1 MLLATLSCL
10 LAAVAHGPVAVPAHP
25 LDGPDVDLRLAIH
38 DRRVTLHVVM
48 NLAFVDELVAVPRL
62 DPYALPAAEQPA
74 VEAALAAWCRANVR
88 LALDG
93 VAVAPTPRGFGVDPG
108 DLRLLPMFPIMG
120 SKALIKVRLQL
131 HAEGRHPPQTV
142 GLVWPGYPTNLAP
155 AVAPAADTPA
165 ERDATPR
172 LPIALLVTNGGTEQ
186 VVTLR
191 HDEPEFTWHAPRDG
205 AAVRLLP
212 VPQPPPAP
220 RSLPLPLASLG
231 LLLAY
236 GAALPTLRRRR
247 WRPLPTGLA
256 VVTAAWLLWPMARI
270 AVPLAAAVA
279 LPTVD
284 GARRIF
290 AALHTNLYRAFD
302 EAEPA
307 AVYDALASSVQGD
320 LLDTT
325 YHDVYRS
332 LVMLEEGGAV
342 ARVRAVR
349 PLELE
354 VEQVGVLADDRTPS
368 FTVRTRWQVDAAVF
382 HWGHHH
388 WRTDEHVARYTVI
401 ATEAGWRIA
410 GTEPIEQRR
419 LAAGAGTRASE
430 GEGTPR

>member
-1 MLLATLSCL
+1 MLLAALSCL
-10 LAAVAHGPVAVPAHP
+10 LAAVAHGPAAAPPHP

-38 DRRVTLHVVM
+38 DRGLTLHVVM

-62 DPYALPAAEQPA
+62 DAYALPATEQPA
-74 VEAALAAWCRANVR
+74 VEAALAAWCRAHVR
-88 LALDG
+88 FALDG
-93 VAVAPTPRGFGVDPG
+93 DPVAATARGFGVDPG
-108 DLRLLPMFPIMG
+108 DPRLLPMFPIMG

-131 HAEGRHPPQTV
+131 HAEGRNPPQRV
-142 GLVWPGYPTNLAP
+142 SLVWPGYPSNLAVGVP
-155 AVAPAADTPA
+155 
-165 ERDATPR
+165 DAGPR
-172 LPIALLVTNGGTEQ
+172 LPVALLVTAGGTEQ

-205 AAVRLLP
+205 TAVRLLP
-212 VPQPPPAP
+212 VPQPPPLT
-220 RSLPLPLASLG
+220 RSLPIPLASLALVLGYG
-231 LLLAY
+231 LAF
-236 GAALPTLRRRR
+236 PTLRRRR
-247 WRPLPTGLA
+247 WHPLPTGVA
-256 VVTAAWLLWPMARI
+256 IVAAACFVWPIARI

-279 LPTVD
+279 LPAVD
-284 GARRIF
+284 GARAIF

-302 EAEPA
+302 ATEPA

-349 PLELE
+349 PLEVE
-354 VEQVGVLADDRTPS
+354 VEQVGVLADGRTPS
-368 FTVRTRWQVDAAVF
+368 FTVHARWQVDGAVF

-401 ATEAGWRIA
+401 ETEAGWRIA
-410 GTEPIEQRR
+410 GTQPIEQRR
-419 LAAGAGTRASE
+419 VAAGAGTRAGE

>member
-1 MLLATLSCL
+1 MLLATLICL
-10 LAAVAHGPVAVPAHP
+10 LAAIAHGPVAGPPHP

-38 DRRVTLHVVM
+38 DRRVSLHVVM
-48 NLAFVDELVAVPRL
+48 NLAFVDELVAVPRR
-62 DPYALPAAEQPA
+62 DPYALPDAEQPA
-74 VEAALAAWCRANVR
+74 LEAALTAWCHANVR

-93 VAVAPTPRGFGVDPG
+93 VTIAATPRAFSVDPG
-108 DLRLLPMFPIMG
+108 DPRLLPMFPIMG

-131 HAEGRHPPQTV
+131 HAEGRQPPQAV
-142 GLVWPGYPTNLAP
+142 GLVWPGYPTTLASG
-155 AVAPAADTPA
+155 VAPGVITATRPPTPH
-165 ERDATPR
+165 
-172 LPIALLVTNGGTEQ
+172 LPIALLVTAGGTEQ

-191 HDEPEFTWHAPRDG
+191 HDEPEYTWHAPADG
-205 AAVRLLP
+205 IAVRLLP
-212 VPQPPPAP
+212 VPQAPPAP
-220 RSLPLPLASLG
+220 RTLPLPLVSLG
-231 LLLAY
+231 LLLGY
-236 GAALPTLRRRR
+236 GVALPTLRRRR
-247 WRPLPTGLA
+247 WRPLPTGVA
-256 VVTAAWLLWPMARI
+256 VVTVACLLWPMARI
-270 AVPLAAAVA
+270 AVPLGVAVA
-279 LPTVD
+279 LPTFD
-284 GARRIF
+284 GARGVF

-349 PLELE
+349 PLDVD
-354 VEQVGVLADDRTPS
+354 VERVGVLADGHTPS
-368 FTVRTRWQVDAAVF
+368 FTVRARWQVDGAVF

-401 ATEAGWRIA
+401 ETAAGWRIA

-419 LAAGAGTRASE
+419 VAAGAGARPGE